1 LRAASRYRELFAARG
16 VSLAQLRLSTD
27 VNDFFRQHP
36 SAALELALLTE
47 AALDD
52 ASNA

>member
-1 LRAASRYRELFAARG
+1 M
-16 VSLAQLRLSTD
+16 SLATVELPAD

-47 AALDD
+47 AAVEMM
-52 ASNA
+52 NAE